1 MFEDRNGSTG
11 GPIGCQLG
19 DNDDD
24 DDDMCATS
32 ELSTPSHTHTHTY
45 TPHLC
50 LSRFSQNQL
59 FDLCDI
65 FISVGN
71 KSLKFSK
78 FRKTRSEIFEN
89 FQKFRKTLS
98 EIFEKF
104 SKFRKTRSEIFGKK
118 KLLPVIIQTS
128 KQSVKFS
135 LIFFR
140 SKRIINPV
148 FSFYLLSFL

>member
-1 MFEDRNGSTG
+1 
-11 GPIGCQLG
+11 
-19 DNDDD
+19 
-24 DDDMCATS
+24 MCATS

-98 EIFEKF
+98 EIFENFQNFGKLVRKYLKIF
-104 SKFRKTRSEIFGKK
+104 KNFGKLFRKYLKNFQNFGKLVRKYLEK
-118 KLLPVIIQTS
+118 KNFCQ
-128 KQSVKFS
+128 
-135 LIFFR
+135 
-140 SKRIINPV
+140 
-148 FSFYLLSFL
+148 LSFRRPNRVLSFP